1 MREGGHPPPNPTPHS
16 VSCASVGISCLKLCP
31 PFHICFFPFPRPLKR
46 HHHARAMV
54 TFTSTRQHLL
64 HAPIFPP
71 AYAQASPSRARKG
84 DFYEPSSAV
93 HTRVHSPLFPSTL
106 KRYLRAHSSKCSTR
120 LLHIS
125 AQVSSSRARKRDICA
140 DSNTRC
146 KNKIRII
153 SIFRVGADKSYNNSI
168 WLFSDIYM

>member
-1 MREGGHPPPNPTPHS
+1 MS
-16 VSCASVGISCLKLCP
+16 VIYADNVWHHFQSIRIMVEVGSSHFIYV
-31 PFHICFFPFPRPLKR
+31 FFPFPRPLKR

-54 TFTSTRQHLL
+54 TFTSTRLHLL
-64 HAPIFPP
+64 HAPILPP
-71 AYAQASPSRARKG
+71 AHHAHAQASPSRARKG

-125 AQVSSSRARKRDICA
+125 AQV
-140 DSNTRC
+140 
-146 KNKIRII
+146 
-153 SIFRVGADKSYNNSI
+153 
-168 WLFSDIYM
+168 